1 MIKFEKVN
9 YTYQPNS
16 PFASRALFDID
27 LEVKKGS
34 YTALIGHTG
43 SGKSTLLQHLNG
55 LLQPTQGTVR
65 VGDIVVTSTSKQKE
79 IKPVRKKVG
88 VVFQFPESQLFE
100 ETVLK
105 DVAFGPQNFG
115 ISKEEAEKIAA
126 EKLEMVGLS
135 KEFWEKSPF
144 ELSGGQ
150 MRRVAIAGILAMEPE
165 VLVLDEPTAG
175 LDPKARI
182 EMMKLFESIHQ
193 TGQTFV
199 LVTHLMDDVADYA
212 DYVYLLEKGHI
223 ISCGTPSDV
232 FQEVDFLKAH
242 ELGVPKATH
251 FADQLQ
257 KTGVYTF
264 EKLPITRAELVNLL
278 TSLSVKSGG
287 EN

>member
-55 LLQPTQGTVR
+55 LLQPTEGKVT
-65 VGDIVVTSTSKQKE
+65 VGDIVVSSTSKQKE

-115 ISKEEAEKIAA
+115 IPKEKAEKIAA
-126 EKLEMVGLS
+126 EKLEMVGLAD
-135 KEFWEKSPF
+135 EFWEKSPF

-150 MRRVAIAGILAMEPE
+150 
-165 VLVLDEPTAG
+165 
-175 LDPKARI
+175 
-182 EMMKLFESIHQ
+182 
-193 TGQTFV
+193 
-199 LVTHLMDDVADYA
+199 
-212 DYVYLLEKGHI
+212 
-223 ISCGTPSDV
+223 
-232 FQEVDFLKAH
+232 
-242 ELGVPKATH
+242 
-251 FADQLQ
+251 
-257 KTGVYTF
+257 
-264 EKLPITRAELVNLL
+264 
-278 TSLSVKSGG
+278 
-287 EN
+287 

>member
-1 MIKFEKVN
+1 M
-9 YTYQPNS
+9 
-16 PFASRALFDID
+16 L
-27 LEVKKGS
+27 LEVKHLKKIFKTRFS
-34 YTALIGHTG
+34 KEETTALVDIDFGVEEGEYIAIMGESG
-43 SGKSTLLQHLNG
+43 SGKTTLLNILSTLEKPTSGQVLLNKE
-55 LLQPTQGTVR
+55 
-65 VGDIVVTSTSKQKE
+65 DITAIKDKE
-79 IKPVRKKVG
+79 ISAFRRDHLG
-88 VVFQFPESQLFE
+88 FVFQDFNLLDTLNVRDNIYLPL
-100 ETVLK
+100 V
-105 DVAFGPQNFG
+105 
-115 ISKEEAEKIAA
+115 
-126 EKLEMVGLS
+126 LS
-135 KEFWEKSPF
+135 KSSVELMKSRLKILAPKLNIENLLEKQPF

-193 TGQTFV
+193 TGQTVV

>member
-55 LLQPTQGTVR
+55 LLQPTEGKVT
-65 VGDIVVTSTSKQKE
+65 VGDIVVSSTSKQKE

-115 ISKEEAEKIAA
+115 IPKEKAEKIAA
-126 EKLEMVGLS
+126 EKLEMVGLAD
-135 KEFWEKSPF
+135 EFWEKSPF

-165 VLVLDEPTAG
+165 VLVLDDPTAG

-182 EMMKLFESIHQ
+182 EMMQLFESIHQ
-193 TGQTFV
+193 SGQTVV

-212 DYVYLLEKGHI
+212 NYVYLLEKGYI

-257 KTGVYTF
+257 KTGAVTF
-264 EKLPITRAELVNLL
+264 EKLPITRAELVTLL
-278 TSLSVKSGG
+278 TSLLVNSGG

>member
-100 ETVLK
+100 ETV
-105 DVAFGPQNFG
+105 
-115 ISKEEAEKIAA
+115 
-126 EKLEMVGLS
+126 
-135 KEFWEKSPF
+135 
-144 ELSGGQ
+144 
-150 MRRVAIAGILAMEPE
+150 
-165 VLVLDEPTAG
+165 
-175 LDPKARI
+175 
-182 EMMKLFESIHQ
+182 
-193 TGQTFV
+193 
-199 LVTHLMDDVADYA
+199 
-212 DYVYLLEKGHI
+212 
-223 ISCGTPSDV
+223 
-232 FQEVDFLKAH
+232 
-242 ELGVPKATH
+242 
-251 FADQLQ
+251 
-257 KTGVYTF
+257 
-264 EKLPITRAELVNLL
+264 
-278 TSLSVKSGG
+278 
-287 EN
+287 